1 LIGWLPDGRI
11 LVVTER
17 FFGGRTLYSILPDG
31 TGQTALTEKSQVVGD
46 ALLSPDKTLI
56 AIKTVGGLIVK
67 DLKTNSVRYSGNP
80 EGVYAAAWSPDS
92 KKLAYSAHGIYILDL
107 ETLSG
112 VSVPVSANKPNYSPI
127 GPLVSE
133 LVWSPDGKKI
143 AYSMAFD
150 LGLNR
155 PSRNELWV
163 VNADGSGSRQLTTE
177 TQMPMWSPNGRYIIF
192 SRPQARLY
200 LIKADGSGERY
211 IAKGV
216 YPQWIP

>member
-1 LIGWLPDGRI
+1 MKR
-11 LVVTER
+11 
-17 FFGGRTLYSILPDG
+17 
-31 TGQTALTEKSQVVGD
+31 GQAVGD
-46 ALLSPDKTLI
+46 ALPSPDKTLI

-67 DLKTNSVRYSGNP
+67 DLKTNSVRYSASP

-92 KKLAYSAHGIYILDL
+92 KKLAYSAHGVFILDL

-112 VSVPVSANKPNYSPI
+112 IVAPASTIESNYSATS
-127 GPLVSE
+127 PLISD

-143 AYSMAFD
+143 AYSLAFD
-150 LGLNR
+150 VGLNR

-163 VNADGSGSRQLTTE
+163 VNADGGGSRQLTTE
-177 TQMPMWSPNGRYIIF
+177 TQMPMWSRDGRYIIF
-192 SRPQARLY
+192 SRRQARLY

-211 IAKGV
+211 IGKGV